1 MAGINFIS
9 TNTTVIISPTTVAIC
24 PEAGGSVL
32 MRDYVPLLAAQQRA
46 IGHGTKGP
54 VRSPEKPEC
63 GLRAVSTGG
72 EESAPALF
80 VREGT
85 PL

>member
-1 MAGINFIS
+1 
-9 TNTTVIISPTTVAIC
+9 
-24 PEAGGSVL
+24 

-63 GLRAVSTGG
+63 GLRGVSTGG
-72 EESAPALF
+72 EEGAPALF